1 MMKKNGTMRVGTRI
15 LLQVLLLV
23 VGITV
28 FLSVSSFWQNRNAL
42 VSSTED
48 MLTARTEE
56 SSRNIARIFD
66 EKKLILHNVANIP
79 AIQSLDW
86 EQQRPVLLAQAKQ
99 WGFDGM
105 FFFRTDGHGCYPDTN
120 EIKDQSQEPFF
131 QMIKE
136 RQEFVT
142 EPFIREKERESITT
156 IMVPV
161 KNASGSIIGYLG
173 GTIKLDDINQII
185 QDIHIGSHGY
195 AFIVNRDGQFVA
207 HKNMEK
213 VLDKEPLTKE
223 DTGDTEALVQAVKNR
238 SEGIRDMV
246 LEGQENYISY
256 MPIEGTDWSIAL
268 VSDKSE
274 VLAGVYRS
282 SVVQAVL
289 FLLAVL
295 LGIFVTR
302 RISRTITTELASVN
316 DYAKALAD
324 CNLAYRGQA
333 QRMDEFGEAIAALN
347 RGSDSMG
354 TSMSAVR
361 GRSQEILESCERID
375 EMFGQTSDDV
385 QQAAAAT
392 EEISATMTQ
401 CSTTLSEISSMTQQ
415 ADQDTMRS
423 VKQTEAARNLAAR
436 IHEDARNMQR
446 QTDGS
451 YTQVKQVS
459 EACGQKL
466 RNALDKVKVVEDISD
481 MANGILDISAQTNLL
496 ALNAAIEAARAGEQG
511 RGFAVVAD
519 EVRKLAEESAKTV
532 TEIQKGV
539 EGTLTAVE
547 ELAGASK
554 ELLTVM
560 EKDILTD
567 YQNMLEVASSY
578 QTAGADVQRISVEFG
593 QLSGGIAG
601 SIQQISQNI
610 ADVTES
616 VSQVAQSTN
625 QIADSMSNIT
635 EKSGTIVE
643 YSSGNKEAASMLKQ
657 SVEQFQL
664 DQKG

>member
-1 MMKKNGTMRVGTRI
+1 MKKNKTMRVGTRI

-42 VSSTED
+42 VSSTQD

-56 SSRNIARIFD
+56 SSRNIARIIE
-66 EKKLILHNVANIP
+66 EKKLILHNVANLP
-79 AIQSLDW
+79 AVQSLDW

-99 WGFDGM
+99 WGFDGI
-105 FFFRTDGHGCYPDTN
+105 FFFRTDGHGCYPDSN

-185 QDIHIGSHGY
+185 QDIHIGSRGY
-195 AFIVNRDGQFVA
+195 AFIANREGQFVA
-207 HKNMEK
+207 HKDMGK
-213 VLDKEPLTKE
+213 VLDKELLTKE
-223 DTGDTEALVQAVKNR
+223 DTADTEALVKAVKDR
-238 SEGIRDMV
+238 SEGIRDMS
-246 LEGQENYISY
+246 LDGQADYISY

-282 SVVQAVL
+282 AVVQAIL
-289 FLLAVL
+289 FLLAIL

-316 DYAKALAD
+316 DYARALAD

-333 QRMDEFGEAIAALN
+333 QRMDEFGETIAALN

-354 TSMSAVR
+354 NSMGAVR

-401 CSTTLSEISSMTQQ
+401 CSTTLNEISSMTQQ

-423 VKQTEAARNLAAR
+423 VKQTEAARSLASR

-446 QTDGS
+446 QTDAS
-451 YTQVKQVS
+451 YAQVQQVS

-466 RNALDKVKVVEDISD
+466 RSALDKVKVVEDISD

-539 EGTLTAVE
+539 EGTLAAVE

-578 QTAGADVQRISVEFG
+578 QTAGEDVQRISAEFG

-610 ADVTES
+610 ADVTDS
-616 VSQVAQSTN
+616 VAQVALSTN

-635 EKSGTIVE
+635 GKSSTIVE
-643 YSSGNKEAASMLKQ
+643 YSGRNKEAAIMLKE

-664 DQKG
+664 EPKN

>member
-1 MMKKNGTMRVGTRI
+1 MRVGTRI

-42 VSSTED
+42 VSSTQD

-56 SSRNIARIFD
+56 SSRNIARIIE
-66 EKKLILHNVANIP
+66 EKKLILHNVANLP
-79 AIQSLDW
+79 AVQSLDW

-99 WGFDGM
+99 WGFDGI
-105 FFFRTDGHGCYPDTN
+105 FFFRTDGHGCYPDSN

-185 QDIHIGSHGY
+185 QDLHIGSRGY
-195 AFIVNRDGQFVA
+195 AFIANREGQFVA
-207 HKNMEK
+207 HKDMGK
-213 VLDKEPLTKE
+213 VLDKELLTKE
-223 DTGDTEALVQAVKNR
+223 DTADTEALVKAVKDR
-238 SEGIRDMV
+238 SEGIRDMS
-246 LEGQENYISY
+246 LDGQADYISY

-282 SVVQAVL
+282 AVVQAIL
-289 FLLAVL
+289 FLLAIL

-316 DYAKALAD
+316 DYARALAN

-333 QRMDEFGEAIAALN
+333 QRMDEFGETIAALN

-354 TSMSAVR
+354 NSMEAVR

-401 CSTTLSEISSMTQQ
+401 CSTTLNEISSMTQQ

-423 VKQTEAARNLAAR
+423 VKQTEAARSLASR

-446 QTDGS
+446 QTDAS
-451 YTQVKQVS
+451 YAQVQQVS

-466 RNALDKVKVVEDISD
+466 RSALDKVKVVEDISD

-539 EGTLTAVE
+539 EGTLAAVE

-578 QTAGADVQRISVEFG
+578 QTAGEDVQRISAEFG

-610 ADVTES
+610 ADVTDS
-616 VSQVAQSTN
+616 VAQVALSTN

-635 EKSGTIVE
+635 GKSSTIVE
-643 YSSGNKEAASMLKQ
+643 YSGRNKEAAIMLKE

-664 DQKG
+664 EPKN

>member
-1 MMKKNGTMRVGTRI
+1 MKKNKTMRVGTRI

-42 VSSTED
+42 VSSTQD

-56 SSRNIARIFD
+56 SSRNIARIIE
-66 EKKLILHNVANIP
+66 EKKLILHNVANLP
-79 AIQSLDW
+79 AVQSLDW

-99 WGFDGM
+99 WGFDGI
-105 FFFRTDGHGCYPDTN
+105 FFFRTDGHGCYPDSN

-185 QDIHIGSHGY
+185 QDIHIGSRGY
-195 AFIVNRDGQFVA
+195 AFIANREGQFVA
-207 HKNMEK
+207 HKDMGK
-213 VLDKEPLTKE
+213 VLDKELLTKE
-223 DTGDTEALVQAVKNR
+223 DTADTEALVKAVKDR
-238 SEGIRDMV
+238 SEGIRDMS
-246 LEGQENYISY
+246 LDGQADYISY

-282 SVVQAVL
+282 AVVQAIL
-289 FLLAVL
+289 FLLAIL

-316 DYAKALAD
+316 DYARALAN

-333 QRMDEFGEAIAALN
+333 QRMDEFGETIAALN

-354 TSMSAVR
+354 NSMEAVR

-401 CSTTLSEISSMTQQ
+401 CSTTLNEISSMTQQ

-423 VKQTEAARNLAAR
+423 VKQTEAARSLASR

-446 QTDGS
+446 QTDAS
-451 YTQVKQVS
+451 YAQVQQVS

-466 RNALDKVKVVEDISD
+466 RSALDKVKVVEDISD

-539 EGTLTAVE
+539 EGTLAAVE

-578 QTAGADVQRISVEFG
+578 QTAGEDVQRISAEFG

-610 ADVTES
+610 ADVTDS
-616 VSQVAQSTN
+616 VAQVALSTN

-635 EKSGTIVE
+635 GKSSTIVE
-643 YSSGNKEAASMLKQ
+643 YSGRNKEAAIMLKE

-664 DQKG
+664 EPKN

>member
-1 MMKKNGTMRVGTRI
+1 MKKNKTMRVGTRI

-42 VSSTED
+42 VSSTQD

-56 SSRNIARIFD
+56 SSRNIARIIE
-66 EKKLILHNVANIP
+66 EKKLILHNVANLP
-79 AIQSLDW
+79 AVQSLDW

-99 WGFDGM
+99 WGFDGI
-105 FFFRTDGHGCYPDTN
+105 FFFRTDGHGCYPDSN

-136 RQEFVT
+136 RQKFVT

-185 QDIHIGSHGY
+185 QDIHIGSRGY
-195 AFIVNRDGQFVA
+195 AFIANREGQFVA
-207 HKNMEK
+207 HKDMGK
-213 VLDKEPLTKE
+213 VLDKELLTKE
-223 DTGDTEALVQAVKNR
+223 DTADTEALVKAVKDR
-238 SEGIRDMV
+238 SEGIRDMS
-246 LEGQENYISY
+246 LDGQADYISY

-282 SVVQAVL
+282 AVVQAIL
-289 FLLAVL
+289 FLLAIL

-316 DYAKALAD
+316 DYARALAN

-333 QRMDEFGEAIAALN
+333 QRMDEFGETIAALN

-354 TSMSAVR
+354 NSMEAVR

-401 CSTTLSEISSMTQQ
+401 CSTTLNEISSMTQQ

-423 VKQTEAARNLAAR
+423 VKQTEAARSLASR

-446 QTDGS
+446 QTDAS
-451 YTQVKQVS
+451 YAQVQQVS

-466 RNALDKVKVVEDISD
+466 RSALDKVKVVEDISD

-539 EGTLTAVE
+539 EGTLAAVE

-578 QTAGADVQRISVEFG
+578 QTAGEDVQRISAEFG

-610 ADVTES
+610 ADVTDS
-616 VSQVAQSTN
+616 VAQVALSTN

-635 EKSGTIVE
+635 GKSSTIVE
-643 YSSGNKEAASMLKQ
+643 YSGRNKEAAIMLKE

-664 DQKG
+664 EPKN

>member
-1 MMKKNGTMRVGTRI
+1 MKKNKTMRVGTRI

-42 VSSTED
+42 VSSTQD

-56 SSRNIARIFD
+56 SSRNIARIIE
-66 EKKLILHNVANIP
+66 EKKLILHNVANLP
-79 AIQSLDW
+79 AVQSLDW

-99 WGFDGM
+99 WGFDGI
-105 FFFRTDGHGCYPDTN
+105 FFFRTDGHGCYPDSN

-185 QDIHIGSHGY
+185 QDIHIGSRGY
-195 AFIVNRDGQFVA
+195 AFIANREGQFVA
-207 HKNMEK
+207 HKDMGK
-213 VLDKEPLTKE
+213 VLDKELLTKE
-223 DTGDTEALVQAVKNR
+223 DTADTEALVKAVKDR
-238 SEGIRDMV
+238 SEGIRDMS
-246 LEGQENYISY
+246 LDGQADYISY

-282 SVVQAVL
+282 AVVQAIL
-289 FLLAVL
+289 FLLAIL

-316 DYAKALAD
+316 DYARALAN

-333 QRMDEFGEAIAALN
+333 QRMDEFGETIAALN

-354 TSMSAVR
+354 NSMEAVR

-401 CSTTLSEISSMTQQ
+401 CSTTLNEISSMTQQ

-423 VKQTEAARNLAAR
+423 VKQTEAARSLASR

-446 QTDGS
+446 QTDAS
-451 YTQVKQVS
+451 YAQVQQVS

-466 RNALDKVKVVEDISD
+466 RSALDKVKVVEDISD

-539 EGTLTAVE
+539 EGTLAAVE

-578 QTAGADVQRISVEFG
+578 QTAGEDVQRISAEFG

-610 ADVTES
+610 ADVTDS
-616 VSQVAQSTN
+616 VAQVALSTN

-635 EKSGTIVE
+635 GKSSTIVE
-643 YSSGNKEAASMLKQ
+643 YSGRNKEAAIMLKE

-664 DQKG
+664 EQKN

>member
-1 MMKKNGTMRVGTRI
+1 MKKNKTMRVGTRI

-42 VSSTED
+42 VSSTQD

-56 SSRNIARIFD
+56 SSRNIARIIE
-66 EKKLILHNVANIP
+66 EKKLILHNVANLP
-79 AIQSLDW
+79 AVQSLDW

-99 WGFDGM
+99 WGFDGI
-105 FFFRTDGHGCYPDTN
+105 FFFQTDGHGCYPDSN

-185 QDIHIGSHGY
+185 QDIHIGSRGY
-195 AFIVNRDGQFVA
+195 AFIANREGQFVA
-207 HKNMEK
+207 HKDMGK
-213 VLDKEPLTKE
+213 VLDKELLTKE
-223 DTGDTEALVQAVKNR
+223 DTADTEALVKAVKDR
-238 SEGIRDMV
+238 SEGIRDMS
-246 LEGQENYISY
+246 LDGQADYISY

-282 SVVQAVL
+282 AVVQAIL
-289 FLLAVL
+289 FLLAIL

-316 DYAKALAD
+316 DYARALAD

-333 QRMDEFGEAIAALN
+333 QRMDEFGETIAALN

-354 TSMSAVR
+354 NSMGAVR

-401 CSTTLSEISSMTQQ
+401 CSTTLNEISSMTQQ

-423 VKQTEAARNLAAR
+423 VKQTEAARSLASR

-446 QTDGS
+446 QTDAS
-451 YTQVKQVS
+451 YAQVQQVS

-466 RNALDKVKVVEDISD
+466 RSALDKVKVVEDISD

-539 EGTLTAVE
+539 EGTLAAVE

-578 QTAGADVQRISVEFG
+578 QTAGEDVQRISAEFG

-610 ADVTES
+610 ADVTDS
-616 VSQVAQSTN
+616 VAQVALSTN

-635 EKSGTIVE
+635 GKSSTIVE
-643 YSSGNKEAASMLKQ
+643 YSGRNKEAAIMLKE

-664 DQKG
+664 EPKN